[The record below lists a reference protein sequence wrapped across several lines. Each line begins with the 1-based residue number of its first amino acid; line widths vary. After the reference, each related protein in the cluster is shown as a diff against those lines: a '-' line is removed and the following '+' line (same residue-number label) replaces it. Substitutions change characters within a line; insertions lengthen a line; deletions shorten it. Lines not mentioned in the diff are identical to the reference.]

1 MAYNC
6 NLKYRCVKCNKQL
19 DLGNCKLSGSQQTDR
34 EEIYCVNCKKYGYP
48 ASYRGCQ
55 SLIDLKKSTREES
68 VNNGKKR
75 KENATTKLIY
85 KKERKFRGNIKK
97 QYQTG

>member
-19 DLGNCKLSGSQQTDR
+19 DPGNCKLSGSQIERKFTALIVKNTD
-34 EEIYCVNCKKYGYP
+34 IT
-48 ASYRGCQ
+48 ASYKGCQ

-85 KKERKFRGNIKK
+85 KKERKFHGNIKK
-97 QYQTG
+97 QYQTR

>member
-1 MAYNC
+1 M
-6 NLKYRCVKCNKQL
+6 KCNKQL
-19 DLGNCKLSGSQQTDR
+19 DPGNCKLSGSQIERKFTALIVKNTD
-34 EEIYCVNCKKYGYP
+34 IT
-48 ASYRGCQ
+48 ASYKGCQ

-85 KKERKFRGNIKK
+85 KKERKFHGNIKK
-97 QYQTG
+97 QYQTR